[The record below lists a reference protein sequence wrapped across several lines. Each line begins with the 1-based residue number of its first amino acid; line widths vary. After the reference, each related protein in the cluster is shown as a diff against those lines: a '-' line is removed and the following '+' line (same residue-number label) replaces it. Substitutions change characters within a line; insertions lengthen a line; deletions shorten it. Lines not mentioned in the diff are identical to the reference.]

1 MLSQTLYTL
10 AFAALTFL
18 QLVSASPI
26 SNLPKFLG
34 VSIYRINQQCLGPRG
49 STKPGIVY
57 SPYTGTPG
65 NSRCKTTQEMTSDIA
80 SISSQGKYGFIR
92 LYNLDCSQVTV
103 VLPLAQKCGMQVM
116 LGIWDVQD
124 MTTQVN
130 LLSQYVGGNWDAVHS
145 VMIGNEFILDG
156 TCTASQMVS
165 YTIDARTKLRAKGYT
180 GPVATVNVFYQ
191 VMQDKSL
198 CDSQDF
204 IAVNCHPFFDGSVAA
219 EDAGTWVENMRQQVS
234 TACGGK
240 YTLITGK

>member
-1 MLSQTLYTL
+1 
-10 AFAALTFL
+10 
-18 QLVSASPI
+18 
-26 SNLPKFLG
+26 
-34 VSIYRINQQCLGPRG
+34 
-49 STKPGIVY
+49 
-57 SPYTGTPG
+57 
-65 NSRCKTTQEMTSDIA
+65 MTSDIA